1 MNQSR
6 PQRTC
11 ISCGTET
18 DKRQLVR
25 LVRSADGKV
34 AIDLKGKANGR
45 GAYLCYKAQCWEKAL
60 KKDKLEHAL
69 KGKIEASSFET
80 LRIESLKLL
89 SNERSKPA

>member
-1 MNQSR
+1 MSQSK

-18 DKRQLVR
+18 DKRELVR
-25 LVRSADGKV
+25 IVRSADGTL

-60 KKDKLEHAL
+60 KKDKLEHAF
-69 KGKIEASSFET
+69 KSKIEESSLDS
-80 LRIESLKLL
+80 LRSGYMKILT
-89 SNERSKPA
+89 SKPA